1 MSADSDARSARK
13 LKDVLQDLNLLA
25 EQKTVEG
32 FFKNAENASK
42 LSGVV
47 EDVRDAI
54 MGYQVCILDAQ
65 ISDSSD
71 SYVRLFYSKISIER
85 IVSSL

>member
-1 MSADSDARSARK
+1 M
-13 LKDVLQDLNLLA
+13 A
-25 EQKTVEG
+25 EQKVVEG

-54 MGYQVCILDAQ
+54 MEYQVCIFDTH
-65 ISDSSD
+65 IYDSSD

-85 IVSSL
+85 IVISL